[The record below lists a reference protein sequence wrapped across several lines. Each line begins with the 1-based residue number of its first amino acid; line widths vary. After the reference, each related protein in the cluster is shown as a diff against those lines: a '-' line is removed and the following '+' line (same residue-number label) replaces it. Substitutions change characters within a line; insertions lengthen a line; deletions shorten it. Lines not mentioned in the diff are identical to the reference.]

1 MMEAFAAKGSS
12 SVVLPGDF
20 DRAAS
25 FNEQQIAAGV
35 TPNPM
40 GGEK

>member
-25 FNEQQIAAGV
+25 FYEQQIAAGV